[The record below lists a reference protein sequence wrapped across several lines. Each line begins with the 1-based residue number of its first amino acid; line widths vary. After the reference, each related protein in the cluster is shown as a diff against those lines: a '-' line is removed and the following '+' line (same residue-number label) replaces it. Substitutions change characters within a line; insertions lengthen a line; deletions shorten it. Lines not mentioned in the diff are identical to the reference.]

1 MNIDILEAV
10 PAAGK
15 TAAIL
20 EFVAESEQPAIIASI
35 SRQLSRQSYE
45 YYLKIG
51 GEGATIVDTD
61 NKIEYSSVCKTIEKH
76 LTENKPRVLFITH
89 AALTQFESFELF
101 KGYHLYIDEVPD
113 MVSLEM
119 MRFTYNSYK
128 ILQYC
133 EPIDGE
139 VGITYNLALNEECRE
154 ELTKIAIDGFFKNDE
169 IAEKLLPIYRS
180 LLHGFPVKI
189 RWNDDGVSQVFFI
202 EDLTNLKWEVFSGIT
217 IACANFYKTFT
228 GYVLK
233 HWNSWKFNKS
243 HLHERLKF
251 DKYPNT
257 RRVQINVMV
266 DQNWSRYVA
275 DKTIDGSNVYN
286 VIQDTV
292 ENMFPGS
299 KYIYTT
305 NSYRTRMNG
314 HQIQYNPHGLN
325 MYSDESN
332 IVALFSYNPQ
342 PWQIPILNELAV
354 MQNLNENELIDA
366 FIVSKYLEPIFQLC
380 TRGDIRNVKSTKM
393 ISLIVPDVRAAD
405 YLKENYMPDAY
416 IDYGNM
422 TTIEKKLKV
431 GKEFNWKTR
440 GITTILEMT
449 DKERT
454 AFYYFCKK
462 NDKKANKMDPS
473 DPANMMFAKDWLTK
487 YREKKSKKK

>member
-1 MNIDILEAV
+1 MIVDILESP

-20 EFVAESEQPAIIASI
+20 EYIAETPQLSIVASI
-35 SRQLSRQSYE
+35 SRQLSRQSYD
-45 YYLKIG
+45 YYLKVG
-51 GEGATIVDTD
+51 GENAVIVDTD
-61 NKIEYSSVCKTIEKH
+61 NKMEYSSVCKSIEKH
-76 LTENKPRVLFITH
+76 ITDNKPKVLFITH
-89 AALTQFESFELF
+89 AALTQFESFDMF

-139 VGITYNLALNEECRE
+139 VGVTYNLLLNEEYRE

-189 RWNDDGVSQVFFI
+189 RCNEEGGTNVFYI
-202 EDLTNLKWEVFSGIT
+202 EDLTNLKWEVFNGIT

-233 HWNSWKFNKS
+233 HWNGWKFNKS
-243 HLHERLKF
+243 HLHDKLEF
-251 DKYPNT
+251 TKYPNT
-257 RRVQINVMV
+257 RRIQINVMV
-266 DQNWSRYVA
+266 DQNWSRYIA
-275 DKTIDGSNVYN
+275 DKAINDTNVYN
-286 VIQDTV
+286 TIQGTV

-325 MYSDESN
+325 MYSDETN

-342 PWQIPILNELAV
+342 PWQIPILTELSV

-380 TRGDIRNVKSTKM
+380 TRGDIRNHNSNKM
-393 ISLIVPDVRAAD
+393 INLVVPDIRAAD
-405 YLKENYMPDAY
+405 YLKENYMPDAFINY
-416 IDYGNM
+416 TNM
-422 TTIEKKLKV
+422 TMIEKKLKAT
-431 GKEFNWKTR
+431 KEFKWKTR
-440 GITTILEMT
+440 GISTILEMNEQ
-449 DKERT
+449 ERA
-454 AFYYFCKK
+454 AFYYYCKK
-462 NDKKANKMDPS
+462 NNKKANKMDPS
-473 DPANMMFAKDWLTK
+473 DPANMMFAKEWLTS
-487 YREKKSKKK
+487 YREKKKK